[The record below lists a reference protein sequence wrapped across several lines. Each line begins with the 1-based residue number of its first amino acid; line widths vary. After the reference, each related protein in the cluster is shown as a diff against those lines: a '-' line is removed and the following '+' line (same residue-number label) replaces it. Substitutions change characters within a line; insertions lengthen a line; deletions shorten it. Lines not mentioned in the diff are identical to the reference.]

1 MDIAAPN
8 HKERLV
14 VQGVSFEVRGGE
26 LLAVMATHAQEGST
40 LLAALSGDRHANV
53 GKVQS
58 PQKHGNFELLP

>member
-53 GKVQS
+53 GKVQ
-58 PQKHGNFELLP
+58 